1 MSLLLVVATETI
13 LVVDD
18 TPLVLESVSLVLKN
32 AGFTVLSASSPEEA
46 IQISLDFA
54 GTIHLL
60 LSDVMMPK
68 MSGPDLATKLLEQ
81 RSKLKVMLM
90 TGFAGGDLL
99 ILNYGWHLIKKPFV
113 PALLR
118 EKVNAIL
125 HTPDR
130 SQGTDHFD
138 TSVERS
144 EETKGHTGL
153 ATNSSLLL
161 KSL

>member
-1 MSLLLVVATETI
+1 MSVLAAVALETI

-18 TPLVLESVSLVLKN
+18 TPMVLAGVSLILKN

-60 LSDVMMPK
+60 LTDVMMPR
-68 MSGPDLATKLLEQ
+68 MSGPDLATKLVKQ
-81 RSKLKVMLM
+81 RTNLRVMMM
-90 TGFAGGDLL
+90 TGYTGGDLL
-99 ILNYGWHLIKKPFV
+99 VLNYGWQLITKPFV
-113 PALLR
+113 ATLLR
-118 EKVNAIL
+118 EKINSVL

-138 TSVERS
+138 TNE
-144 EETKGHTGL
+144 
-153 ATNSSLLL
+153 
-161 KSL
+161 